1 MKRPITF
8 AHGLATLGFWALA
21 AAAAAAGG
29 PAAALPDPA
38 DERAAVPATRYE
50 PLLKTTP
57 ATAPAS
63 MPPENWKAL
72 NRAVASIDSM
82 SLTMDMQGSAPARPE
97 GHAQHAQHAQHAA
110 TPPGEPAAQL
120 ESDQHKHMEHK

>member
-8 AHGLATLGFWALA
+8 AHGLATLGFWAL
-21 AAAAAAGG
+21 AAAGG

-63 MPPENWKAL
+63 MPSENWKAL

-82 SLTMDMQGSAPARPE
+82 SLTMGMQGSAPARPE
-97 GHAQHAQHAQHAA
+97 GHAQHAQHAA
-110 TPPGEPAAQL
+110 TLSGKPAAQP